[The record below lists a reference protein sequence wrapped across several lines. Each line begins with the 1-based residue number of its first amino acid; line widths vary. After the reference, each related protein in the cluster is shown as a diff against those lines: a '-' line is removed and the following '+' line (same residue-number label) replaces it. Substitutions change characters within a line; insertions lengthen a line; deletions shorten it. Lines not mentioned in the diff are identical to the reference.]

1 MQFTTA
7 HDGERKLSFSCPVVL
22 FTEVW
27 SLCELDIKPSAKV
40 GQFDVIQVSLDCIEE
55 YPISLGITAFAMT
68 PGIHSDDRRL
78 STRKLPVTISIR
90 FLVWT
95 LLGMSKPTFYFRH
108 AHLLVN
114 T

>member
-22 FTEVW
+22 FPEVW
-27 SLCELDIKPSAKV
+27 PLCELDINPSAKV

-55 YPISLGITAFAMT
+55 YSISLGIKAVATVGT
-68 PGIHSDDRRL
+68 HSDNKRL

-95 LLGMSKPTFYFRH
+95 LLGMSRPTFQFRH